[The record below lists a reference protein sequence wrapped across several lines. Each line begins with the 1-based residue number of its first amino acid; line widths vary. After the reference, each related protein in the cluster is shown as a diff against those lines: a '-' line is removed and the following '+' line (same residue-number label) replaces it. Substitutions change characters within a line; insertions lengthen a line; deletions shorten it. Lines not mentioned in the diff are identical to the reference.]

1 MRQDILSRLG
11 EHGDRPAIIQDGRE
25 LTYAELVEAVRGLL
39 AELPSRGVRPH
50 DVVVLRGDFSFD
62 AVALLLALHC
72 NRNVIAPVVTL
83 SELARAAL
91 DECCA
96 PDHIIDC
103 AGAVTYE
110 RPERPTHTTRGADGG
125 RSPLLEKLRGEDAA
139 GLVLL
144 SSGSTGKPK
153 AILHNLDRIVE
164 AKLDKR
170 GKGKLSIVLFLLF
183 DHVGGINTLLNT
195 LFVGSASVV
204 LRERTPE
211 EVCSLVERY
220 RVRVLPTTPTFLN
233 LILMGGFAARHDL
246 SSLKLITYG
255 TEPMPESLLAR
266 VRGAF
271 PTAKLLQT
279 FGTSE
284 TGISSTVSASS
295 QSTYFK
301 IEDAHFDHRIVDG
314 ELQLRSRTQFLGY
327 LNQQAN
333 NLTDDGWFRTGDLV
347 ESGEG
352 GFLRVKGR
360 ATEVINVG
368 GEKVLPLEV
377 ESLLLTSALIEDCV
391 VYGEPN
397 AITGQHVCVDVKV
410 RGAMSKADVRAHIQ
424 EFLGEKLDAFKIPS
438 RIKLVDAVG
447 RSERFKKKRL
457 SL

>member
-1 MRQDILSRLG
+1 MRQDILSKLR
-11 EHGDRPAIIQDGRE
+11 EHGDRPAVIQDGRE
-25 LTYAELVEAVRGLL
+25 LTYAELAQAVTDRL
-39 AELPSRGVRPH
+39 AELPGRGVRPH
-50 DVVVLRGDFSFD
+50 EVVVLRGDFSFD
-62 AVALLLALHC
+62 AVAMLLALYC
-72 NRNVIAPVVTL
+72 NRNVIAPIVTL

-91 DECCA
+91 DESCA
-96 PDHIIDC
+96 PDHVIDC
-103 AGAVTYE
+103 GDAITHARAERASEGA
-110 RPERPTHTTRGADGG
+110 
-125 RSPLLEKLRGEDAA
+125 RSPLLTSLRGEGAA

-211 EVCSLVERY
+211 EVCSLIERY
-220 RVRVLPTTPTFLN
+220 KVRVLPTTPTFLN
-233 LILMGGFAARHDL
+233 LILMGGFAERHDL

-266 VRGAF
+266 VRDAF

-301 IEDAHFDHRIVDG
+301 IEDAQFDHRIVDG

-333 NLTDDGWFRTGDLV
+333 NVTDDGWFKTGDLV
-347 ESGEG
+347 EAGEG

-377 ESLLLTSALIEDCV
+377 ESLLLTSSVIEDCV

-424 EFLGEKLDAFKIPS
+424 EFLGSKIDAFKIPS
-438 RIKLVDAVG
+438 RIKLVDAVA

-457 SL
+457 SV